1 MTQLVALLLSS
12 LLVAAALPLDS
23 SSHSVSGDEILS
35 SSLQLSHDAPVVAG
49 RKKKNVKKLKGGVVM
64 LGDGINDA
72 AALAA
77 ARVGIAM
84 GAGGSAM
91 AVAAADVV
99 IMSDNLLRLPSTIS
113 ICKHASNVIW
123 QNCVFAITIKLVAII
138 MAVMGELCQLTT

>member
-1 MTQLVALLLSS
+1 MPTDSTHGDTESLKVESS
-12 LLVAAALPLDS
+12 TTSATR
-23 SSHSVSGDEILS
+23 
-35 SSLQLSHDAPVVAG
+35 Q
-49 RKKKNVKKLKGGVVM
+49 KKNVKKLKGGVVM

-77 ARVGIAM
+77 ARVGVAM

-113 ICKHASNVIW
+113 ICKHASHVIW
-123 QNCVFAITIKLVAII
+123 QNCVFAIAIKLVAII
-138 MAVMGELCQLTT
+138 MAVMGKL